1 MQQQQA
7 IKKLTDDGFGVRA
20 IIGPADKPRGV
31 VVSQKPGGGSRLDKG
46 QVVTIH
52 VSNGRQIKVV
62 TQTTTSTTT
71 PQTTTAPTTGT
82 QTAPA
87 TTAPVPD
94 VSGQDMKSAAGQVEA
109 TGFVAET
116 QPDESASGTPGTV
129 VAQNPPAG
137 TEAKVGSIVVLSV
150 ATGSNRPQ
158 VQVPNVVGQKAS
170 AARAA
175 LLDAKLTVKTVYK
188 KGPPKSVGVVLAQA
202 PTGAVP
208 AYTQVTITVGS

>member
-1 MQQQQA
+1 MQQEQA
-7 IKKLTDDGFGVRA
+7 IKKLTEEGFGVRA

-31 VVSQKPGGGSRLDKG
+31 VVSQAPGAGSRLGKG
-46 QVVTIH
+46 QVVTLHI
-52 VSNGRQIKVV
+52 SNGRQIKVV
-62 TQTTTSTTT
+62 TQTTQTTQTTT
-71 PQTTTAPTTGT
+71 VQTTTATT
-82 QTAPA
+82 TAAA

-109 TGFVAET
+109 AGFVAET
-116 QPDESASGTPGTV
+116 QPDETASETPGTV
-129 VAQNPPAG
+129 VAENPPAG
-137 TEAKVGSIVVLSV
+137 TQAKVGSVVVLSI

-175 LLDAKLTVKTVYK
+175 LLDAKLTVKTVFK
-188 KGPPKSVGVVLAQA
+188 KSPSKSVGVVLAQT
-202 PTGAVP
+202 PTTGAVP

>member
-7 IKKLTDDGFGVRA
+7 IKKLTDEGLGVRA

-31 VVSQKPGGGSRLDKG
+31 VVSQQPGGGSRLDKG

-52 VSNGRQIKVV
+52 ISNGRQIKVV
-62 TQTTTSTTT
+62 TQTTKTTT
-71 PQTTTAPTTGT
+71 TQATTGT
-82 QTAPA
+82 TTGTA

-94 VSGQDMKSAAGQVEA
+94 VSGEDMKSAAGQVEA
-109 TGFVAET
+109 AGFLAET
-116 QPDESASGTPGTV
+116 QPDETAVGTPGTV
-129 VAQNPPAG
+129 VAESPPAG
-137 TEAKVGSIVVLSV
+137 TEAEVGSVVALSV

-158 VQVPNVVGQKAS
+158 VQIPNVVGQKAN

-175 LLDAKLTVKTVYK
+175 LLDAKLTVKTEYR

-202 PTGAVP
+202 PSGAVP
-208 AYTQVTITVGS
+208 AYTQVTLTVGS